1 MAGDAVWLDILPAM
15 DGFATQLVKKS
26 SDAAK
31 KAGTSSGTEWGKSFK
46 GSAGDAGSA
55 AVVAELESAAK
66 KTKRVVDDQTVAIGK
81 ARASQREAAA
91 KVVEAEQRLQD
102 ARAKG
107 DPSKVEAAELRLG
120 AARDRAESATK
131 KVEQAEGALKSA
143 HEEHKTVVGQLEDA
157 TKELDSAQSG
167 AAKSAADQARAVE
180 SVKAGMKTAMVTV
193 AAFATAAVAGG
204 VALYKV
210 GEQFDSMTDT
220 IRVGTGAQGAALD
233 ALSASAK
240 AVATSVPTDFA
251 AAGTTIADLNT
262 RLGLTGP
269 VLETLASQVLE
280 AGRIMGEELNVNDMT
295 AAFNAFQVQGQDTT
309 TALDHL
315 FRVSQATGIGMNELA
330 TKVASQAPAVQEL
343 GFSFEQTA
351 TMVGALDKA
360 GLNSQAVLGAMGR
373 SLVNLAKEGE
383 EPQDAFRRV
392 VGEIEGFIDSGD
404 RASAI
409 DMAGKVFG
417 TRGASQFIGAIESGA
432 LAMSDLDAMAAG
444 AGDTI
449 LGAGADTMDFAEKW
463 QMFKNDVLVQLE
475 PLATRVFNAM
485 GTAMDWIKTTALPV
499 IKDVGGEIKDR
510 LQPAFER
517 AGGFITGTLVPGFRD
532 LVDWVKQN
540 QEWLIPLAAAVG
552 AMVLAWQGYQLV
564 MAIARGA
571 TVVYTAAQAAL
582 NVAMSANPI
591 GIITLALVGLVTA
604 LVVAYQNS
612 ETFRNIVQ
620 AAWKGIKNA
629 AGTAWEFLQGV
640 FEKLKSGVQWVG
652 DKFTEAKDRISGAW
666 DTVKSGL
673 KSGWDW
679 INEKVFDPLKTG
691 VDAVGQAFDTTQEFI
706 RTAWDKIKSAA
717 AKPVNFIIE
726 TVYTNGIKATWDKIA
741 TAVGLTS
748 LKLPTVSPIRFAE
761 GGVLPG
767 YTPGRDVHHF
777 WSPTGGRLDLSG
789 GEGILRPD
797 TLRNL
802 GGKAWLDTMNR
813 TRGRRQSFADG
824 GQVSFWD
831 TVGGVVSG
839 IGSGIKNLVVDV
851 AKVLSDPV
859 GSLKSMLTAPVEAL
873 LGQVTGGQLGQMLV
887 EIPRTVVTGII
898 NKARDLIGNMFGDGG
913 GPDMTGGSWVR
924 PSRGSVTSGYG
935 SRWGA
940 FHNGIDFGGN
950 LPVYAAGAGR
960 VRRTG
965 WNVGY
970 GNTGLGVLISHG
982 NGLETYYGHADPGEI
997 RVRPG
1002 ESVRAGQHISWG
1014 GNTGYSTGQH
1024 LHFSLF
1030 QNGRSLNPSRIG
1042 VYDNG
1047 GYLKPRGIATNLS
1060 TTPEPVLTNRQ
1071 WQDISALA
1079 ARGVDRSG
1087 MSLPSH
1093 VTLVDEQGGFIART
1107 RVVAGEV
1114 IAGEM
1119 AGVSRV
1125 KRARGII

>member
-1 MAGDAVWLDILPAM
+1 MAGDVVFLDVLPKLQT
-15 DGFATQLVKKS
+15 FASELTKGTT
-26 SDAAK
+26 AAAQS
-31 KAGTSSGTEWGKSFK
+31 AGKGSGVAWAKSFE
-46 GSAGDAGSA
+46 GAAGDAGSS
-55 AVVAELESAAK
+55 AVVKELEAAAK
-66 KTKRVVDDQTVAIGK
+66 KTKKVVDDQTAAIGK
-81 ARASQREAAA
+81 ARAAQKDAAA
-91 KVVEAEQRLQD
+91 KVVEAEQKLAD

-107 DPSKVEAAELRLG
+107 DTAKIEAAELRLG
-120 AARDRAESATK
+120 AARDRSESAAK

-143 HEEHKTVVGQLEDA
+143 HDEHKTVVGQLEDA

-167 AAKSAADQARAVE
+167 AAKSADDQARAVE

-193 AAFATAAVAGG
+193 AAFATAAIAGG

-210 GEQFDSMTDT
+210 GEEFDTMTDT
-220 IRVGTGAQGAALD
+220 IRVGTGAQGEALD

-240 AVATSVPTDFA
+240 TVATSVPTDFA

-280 AGRIMGEELNVNDMT
+280 AGRIMGEEINVNDMT
-295 AAFNAFQVQGQDTT
+295 AAFNAFQVQGEDTT
-309 TALDHL
+309 TAMDHL

-360 GLNSQAVLGAMGR
+360 GLNSQAVLGAMGK

-392 VGEIEGFIDSGD
+392 VGEIEGFIASGD

-475 PLATRVFNAM
+475 PVATRVFNAM

-499 IKDVGGEIKDR
+499 IKDIGGEIKDR
-510 LQPAFER
+510 LQPAFEA

-564 MAIARGA
+564 MALARGV
-571 TVVYTAAQAAL
+571 TVAYTAVQAGL
-582 NVAMSANPI
+582 NVVMSANPI

-620 AAWKGIKNA
+620 GAWEGIKNA

-640 FEKLKSGVQWVG
+640 FEKLKSGVQLAG

-666 DTVKSGL
+666 DTVRSAL
-673 KSGWDW
+673 AAGWQW
-679 INEKVFDPLKTG
+679 INDNVFAPVKVG
-691 VDAVGQAFDTTQEFI
+691 VDAVGQAFDATQQFI
-706 RTAWDKIKSAA
+706 ATAWDKVKAA
-717 AKPVNFIIE
+717 AAAPVNFIIE
-726 TVYTNGIKATWDKIA
+726 TVYTDGIKATWDKIA

-748 LKLPTVSPIRFAE
+748 LKLPTVSPIKFAE

-767 YTPGRDVHHF
+767 YTPGQDVHHF

-797 TLRNL
+797 ALRAL
-802 GGKAWLDTMNR
+802 GGKAWLDTVNR
-813 TRGRRQSFADG
+813 SRGRRQSFAEG
-824 GQVSFWD
+824 GEVSFWD
-831 TVGGVVSG
+831 QVGGVVSG
-839 IGSGIKNLVVDV
+839 IGSNIKDLVVDV
-851 AKVLSDPV
+851 AKVLADPV
-859 GSLKSMLTAPVEAL
+859 GSLKNMLSAPVEAL
-873 LGQVTGGQLGQMLV
+873 LGQVTGGQLGQMLI
-887 EIPRTVVTGII
+887 EIPRSVVGGII
-898 NKARDLIGNMFGDGG
+898 DKAKEMIAALVVAQSSTAGG
-913 GPDMTGGSWVR
+913 VYQGALGGWVR
-924 PSRGSVTSGYG
+924 PSSGPITSPYG
-935 SRWGA
+935 MRNGIL
-940 FHNGIDFGGN
+940 HNGVDFGGN
-950 LPVYAAGAGR
+950 LPVYAANSGLVVA
-960 VRRTG
+960 TG
-965 WNVGY
+965 DSVGY
-970 GNTGLGVLISHG
+970 YNTGLGVRVSHG
-982 NGLETYYGHADPGEI
+982 GGLESYYGHADPGEI
-997 RVRPG
+997 KVRAG
-1002 ESVRAGQHISWG
+1002 QQVTAGQHISWG
-1014 GNTGYSTGQH
+1014 GNTGNSTGQH

-1030 QNGRSLNPSRIG
+1030 QNGRPINPM
-1042 VYDNG
+1042 VFDQG
-1047 GYLKPRGIATNLS
+1047 GYLQPNTAGVNLS
-1060 TTPEPVLTNRQ
+1060 TKPEPVLTGQQ
-1071 WQDISALA
+1071 WADIHQLAMAGGSDSQGGVTPDMLRRALDGATLTLLGVDYLSNATA
-1079 ARGVDRSG
+1079 ARINTAISRS
-1087 MSLPSH
+1087 
-1093 VTLVDEQGGFIART
+1093 A
-1107 RVVAGEV
+1107 
-1114 IAGEM
+1114 
-1119 AGVSRV
+1119 
-1125 KRARGII
+1125 

>member
-1 MAGDAVWLDILPAM
+1 MAGDTVWLDVLPAM

-46 GSAGDAGSA
+46 GSAGDAGSG

-107 DPSKVEAAELRLG
+107 DPSKVEAAELRLE
-120 AARDRAESATK
+120 AARDRSESTTRKLESVEGQLRAAQNEHKTVTGQLESATK
-131 KVEQAEGALKSA
+131 GLRTETDKANDAAKEGDGAWGKLSTAFDTAKGKVSDFAGGLGGLATSVAGA
-143 HEEHKTVVGQLEDA
+143 VG
-157 TKELDSAQSG
+157 G
-167 AAKSAADQARAVE
+167 AALFSEAWSQNLDLNQGTAKVSAALDLTAEQSATAGEVAGSLYADSYGE
-180 SVKAGMKTAMVTV
+180 SLTDV
-193 AAFATAAVAGG
+193 TAAVGTVMSSFGGMKDASTEDLQEVAAQAMSVADVFNLDVSEASAAAARMIDIGFAGTATEAFDLVAASLQQVPEAMRGDVLDASNEYGGVLSSLGFTGQEAMGLLVQASEGGTIAIDKTGDALKELSIRATDMSTTSVAAYEAAGLNAEDMAARFLEGGETAKGAMDEMIQGLLSIEDPVERSNAAIGLFGTPLEDLGVNEIPAFLESLLHMDEGLGDVAGSAAEIDDKMAAAVDPVEGLKRGFMDMLSDGLEPVMGPATEFMTWAKDTPGVMTAVG
-204 VALYKV
+204 VALGIVAVAWAAVTLAASPWLALGV
-210 GEQFDSMTDT
+210 GIAAVVGGIILAVQNWGTIVDWLREKWEPIAAWFSEKWTAIKDGIASAWQSVQDNLKKGWDWIGTNVFDP
-220 IRVGTGAQGAALD
+220 IKQGA
-233 ALSASAK
+233 
-240 AVATSVPTDFA
+240 T
-251 AAGTTIADLNT
+251 
-262 RLGLTGP
+262 
-269 VLETLASQVLE
+269 
-280 AGRIMGEELNVNDMT
+280 
-295 AAFNAFQVQGQDTT
+295 
-309 TALDHL
+309 
-315 FRVSQATGIGMNELA
+315 
-330 TKVASQAPAVQEL
+330 
-343 GFSFEQTA
+343 
-351 TMVGALDKA
+351 
-360 GLNSQAVLGAMGR
+360 
-373 SLVNLAKEGE
+373 
-383 EPQDAFRRV
+383 
-392 VGEIEGFIDSGD
+392 
-404 RASAI
+404 
-409 DMAGKVFG
+409 
-417 TRGASQFIGAIESGA
+417 
-432 LAMSDLDAMAAG
+432 
-444 AGDTI
+444 
-449 LGAGADTMDFAEKW
+449 
-463 QMFKNDVLVQLE
+463 
-475 PLATRVFNAM
+475 
-485 GTAMDWIKTTALPV
+485 
-499 IKDVGGEIKDR
+499 
-510 LQPAFER
+510 
-517 AGGFITGTLVPGFRD
+517 
-532 LVDWVKQN
+532 
-540 QEWLIPLAAAVG
+540 
-552 AMVLAWQGYQLV
+552 
-564 MAIARGA
+564 
-571 TVVYTAAQAAL
+571 
-582 NVAMSANPI
+582 
-591 GIITLALVGLVTA
+591 
-604 LVVAYQNS
+604 
-612 ETFRNIVQ
+612 
-620 AAWKGIKNA
+620 
-629 AGTAWEFLQGV
+629 
-640 FEKLKSGVQWVG
+640 WVG
-652 DKFTEAKDRISGAW
+652 DRFDDTKTAIGDAW
-666 DTVKSGL
+666 DAVQDGL
-673 KSGWDW
+673 KAGWDW
-679 INEKVFDPLKTG
+679 INEKVFDPIKAG

-1114 IAGEM
+1114 LAGEM

-1125 KRARGII
+1125 KRARGVA